1 MELNR
6 TISIRAMLCMFFLA
20 MSLSVIAQ
28 EKPTVTATPQIE
40 GKSVD
45 TDGVIN
51 TILGEKISY
60 IITVSGEYKS
70 IIEASWKLTC
80 NNTEVATSNELT
92 DNLTFATEKEGLYR
106 LTGTFTFE
114 IEGNTEPETVDA
126 TVTND
131 VNLLAVP
138 TLDFATPEK
147 IYTYHEKEFEM
158 KLSTDITEGEWRT
171 SVESDNK
178 NLKVEGES
186 LSYKAHLSNTTNQ
199 TSIFDVTIKCGYFY
213 AGTEIYDTE
222 KTFNVNVF
230 SKATIDYNTSKEI
243 NTAENGEKKLAISK
257 TGGNP
262 DGWTFQ
268 WKQNNQ
274 PIGSNNESLDVQ
286 VTPGNKKVTETYTVT
301 AVNGYDE
308 DEYFEDTR
316 TFTLNI
322 FPETSLDYVSD
333 SIFSTK
339 SEETIKLEVK
349 GNGGY
354 EYGWEYVW
362 TKDGEQMSCN
372 TPANEISVVPGTD
385 TRTEIYKVKATNK
398 YNGAE
403 LATPIEKKFTV
414 VIYAEPRV
422 EKVDFR
428 NAIVGGIQETC
439 SVNYYGGNPD
449 DWRFKWFRN
458 GVEIPGADGNS
469 YSFTETNKGEDYHDC
484 TYSVSVENYLD
495 TVRWYN
501 DSIQFNFKVFP
512 DLTVDYKMPEG
523 KIAAYNETITLG
535 AEYTGGC
542 NADGNQ
548 WIIEWSHNGRDMQ
561 NDKST
566 YEHISNNRTTSS
578 STDKYNVHIT
588 HIYDGDILYE
598 EVLNYEI
605 QNYPLAEVKAS
616 TDTQITISGGNKVNF
631 GITAKYANPG
641 GWSYKWIRNG
651 TPLPE
656 GASTLTMTEQNTS
669 ETVTEN
675 VTYQVV
681 ATNMYEDKVWH
692 KDTIE
697 FQAIVRP
704 QIIIPK
710 EVQYEV
716 NLREGD
722 EMKLSAT
729 KGRGGYVNG
738 WEYQWYKG
746 TKITE
751 EANKIAGADS
761 SVLIRNTDVK
771 DYYSS
776 YSMSSRTEQYTL
788 YFKNVDKPTNKTLD
802 SGYIQYEVV
811 IHRRPNM
818 PLELIRKGSTS
829 NIYIADMRNE
839 TNGLTNDRLSSNSY
853 KFCFGYGD
861 IEIVREDPTL
871 RYQQYT
877 KEQAN
882 KGPWV
887 YTYWEYSDGYICKS
901 DTVYYEGNTR
911 GTTDI
916 DDVYE
921 GAAIKIS
928 GNGFTAE
935 SPSAMPAIARIVST
949 NGETVREMLYESN
962 TTFNE
967 RFETQGLS
975 TGFYIVEVTIGE
987 NREVNK
993 IFINE

>member
-1 MELNR
+1 
-6 TISIRAMLCMFFLA
+6 MFFLA
-20 MSLSVIAQ
+20 MSLGVVAQ

-92 DNLTFATEKEGLYR
+92 DTLTFATEKEGLYR

-114 IEGNTEPETVDA
+114 IEGKTEPETVDA

-138 TLDFATPEK
+138 TMNFYSPEE
-147 IYTYHEKEFEM
+147 IYSYHDKEFEM

-178 NLKVEGES
+178 ELVVEGES
-186 LSYKAHLSNTTNQ
+186 LSYKARLSNETGQ
-199 TSIFDVTIKCGYFY
+199 TSTFDVRIKCGYLY
-213 AGTEIYDTE
+213 AGTEVYDTE
-222 KTFNVNVF
+222 KKFKVNVF
-230 SKATIDYNTSKEI
+230 SKASIDYKTRKEI
-243 NTAENGEKKLAISK
+243 NTAEKGTKTLAISK

-262 DGWTFQ
+262 AGWTFQ
-268 WKQNNQ
+268 WNDQNNQ

-286 VTPGNKKVTETYTVT
+286 VTPGDKMETKTYTVT
-301 AVNGYDE
+301 AVNVYDK
-308 DEYFEDTR
+308 DEYFKDTR
-316 TFTLNI
+316 TITLNI
-322 FPETSLDYVSD
+322 FPETSLDYISD
-333 SIFSTK
+333 SIFATK

-362 TKDGEQMSCN
+362 TKDGEQMDCN

-398 YNGAE
+398 YNGDE

-414 VIYAEPRV
+414 IIYAEPGAD
-422 EKVDFR
+422 KVDFKK
-428 NAIVGGIQETC
+428 AIVGGIQETC
-439 SVNYYGGNPD
+439 SVKYYGGNPD
-449 DWRFKWFRN
+449 GWKFRWFKN
-458 GVEIPGADGNS
+458 GTEIPDANGNT
-469 YSFTETNKGEDYHDC
+469 YSFTETNEGEDYYEC
-484 TYSVSVENYLD
+484 TYSVSIENYLD
-495 TVRWYN
+495 TVEWFKT
-501 DSIQFNFKVFP
+501 SEEFKFKVFP
-512 DLTVDYKMPEG
+512 DLTVDIKTPKG

-542 NADGNQ
+542 NADGSQ
-548 WIIEWSHNGRDMQ
+548 WIIKWSHNEQDMQ

-566 YEHISNNRTTSS
+566 YEHVSNNSTASLI
-578 STDKYNVHIT
+578 TDKYKVHIT

-598 EVLNYEI
+598 EVLDYEI

-616 TDTQITISGGNKVNF
+616 TDTINTISGGNKVNF
-631 GITAKYANPG
+631 GITAKYANPS

-651 TPLPE
+651 TPLSE
-656 GASTLTMTEQNTS
+656 AASTLTMTEQNTS

-681 ATNMYEDKVWH
+681 ATNMYGDKVWH

-729 KGRGGYVNG
+729 KGRGGYVDG

-839 TNGLTNDRLSSNSY
+839 TNGLTNDRLSSNDY

-921 GAAIKIS
+921 GASIKIS